1 MESLWQPLLDVLRSL
16 ETHPHVQR
24 MGLQVDHS
32 DAWQVAYTLLQ
43 VLPLEEALKYALLGI
58 DAIEDLM
65 AELGGIL
72 NQISGEG

>member
-1 MESLWQPLLDVLRSL
+1 
-16 ETHPHVQR
+16 
-24 MGLQVDHS
+24 
-32 DAWQVAYTLLQ
+32 LLQ